1 MIKKLLSRFWPN
13 PLVSSPALWG
23 KVPCRGD
30 FIRYNLAYEQ
40 SEALQTWISQA
51 RKILSPAHGVSQRK
65 VTQGI
70 PWQSLAIEKQTSDPL
85 AAGQPAQP
93 WCFILPPEGLPFST
107 DRYLIGVWMDSSDKV
122 GREYPLVLFQTASP
136 RWIRQYFAYHPEH
149 PCEWLF
155 GAARIIANSIY
166 AQESELDRPG
176 SFSDNGIDPVIILQ
190 ARLSALWSLYAPDW
204 KTFLG
209 KRVSL
214 PGEDRS
220 QDIQDLV
227 GTPHSEDPIRHIE
240 GVRFLPWAEWPDC
253 LTFPN
258 TYSEHGY
265 FWQQNLK
272 GRFVGAVQC

>member
-1 MIKKLLSRFWPN
+1 MIKQLFSRLRPGS
-13 PLVSSPALWG
+13 LVSFPALWG

-30 FIRYNLAYEQ
+30 FIRHNLAYEQ
-40 SEALQTWISQA
+40 SEALQTWISQT
-51 RKILSPAHGVSQRK
+51 RKILSLTQGVSQRK

-70 PWQSLAIEKQTSDPL
+70 PWQSLNPEKPTIDPL

-93 WCFILPPEGLPFST
+93 WCFILPPDGLPFST

-166 AQESELDRPG
+166 MQESEMDRQG
-176 SFSDNGIDPVIILQ
+176 SLADNRIDPMTILL
-190 ARLSALWSLYAPDW
+190 ARVNALWSLYAPGW
-204 KTFLG
+204 KNFFG
-209 KRVSL
+209 KRVCL
-214 PGEDRS
+214 PREEMTHE
-220 QDIQDLV
+220 IQELV
-227 GTPHSEDPIRHIE
+227 GIPHADDPIRHME

-253 LTFPN
+253 LTSQRVYP
-258 TYSEHGY
+258 EHGY
-265 FWQQNLK
+265 FWQQNLQ
-272 GRFVGAVQC
+272 GRFVGAVQG